1 MLYGNQSYGPY
12 LNHCIFQEA
21 MDTIDDIQEEIT
33 LMQLDLKQAFITC
46 SDSLA
51 YDGCQGCQF
60 CDKGT
65 GTVGNQESAQNLCL
79 LINP

>member
-1 MLYGNQSYGPY
+1 
-12 LNHCIFQEA
+12 

-33 LMQLDLKQAFITC
+33 LMQLDLKQVFITC

-65 GTVGNQESAQNLCL
+65 GTVVKSRKCSKLMFAN
-79 LINP
+79 